1 MRKTLILLAFSTVFS
16 TFALAADWSGTL
28 LDASC
33 YDRQNQQLKD
43 MQKASDACA
52 ATGQTTAFA
61 LNASGKVY
69 KFDTAG
75 NSKATSALKNRA
87 DRSEPGKPA
96 SKEVMAKVEG
106 TEAADTIKVDTIEV
120 Q

>member
-1 MRKTLILLAFSTVFS
+1 MRKILTLLAFSTIFS
-16 TFALAADWSGTL
+16 TFALAADWSGAL

-33 YDRQNQQLKD
+33 YDQQNQQLKD
-43 MQKASDACA
+43 MQKAADACA

-61 LNASGKVY
+61 LHASGKVY

-75 NSKATSALKNRA
+75 NTKAAAAVKNRA
-87 DRSEPGKPA
+87 DRTNPA
-96 SKEVMAKVEG
+96 IPQSPMITAKVEG
-106 TEAADTIKVDTIEV
+106 TESGESIKVETIEV